1 VTRLDLP
8 AIVVGA
14 LIALGLIVPVALIAR
29 LISGGDDLSSA
40 WNNGFTIYIML
51 ATVIG
56 AGYAGRR
63 RPDTPMIHG
72 AATGA
77 LTYLAAR
84 VVSAIASG
92 EVPNIIALVFALGI
106 FAALGAIGG
115 FVATTFGRRSS
126 PQEPQP

>member
-1 VTRLDLP
+1 VTRLDRR
-8 AIVVGA
+8 AIVVGT
-14 LIALGLIVPVALIAR
+14 LVALGLIVPVALIAR
-29 LISGGDDLSSA
+29 LVSSGDDLSSA
-40 WNNGFTIYIML
+40 WDNGFTIYIMI

-56 AGYAGRR
+56 AGYTGRR
-63 RPDTPMIHG
+63 QPDTPMIHG

-84 VVSAIASG
+84 IVSAVVSG
-92 EVPNIIALVFALGI
+92 DVPNIIALVFALGI

-126 PQEPQP
+126 QGSQP